1 MICQQGAGL
10 DDERKS
16 SMEDAMTLPLW
27 LDHLLF
33 KNLNAKYCRSNSNM
47 VVIDWDQQDML
58 TYLGTYFPRS
68 YVEAYQIFSDH
79 FTTEIKEWKQRT
91 AISIFGFGSGTGG
104 EIIGLLM
111 AIQDKLPCVKSV
123 RVFAFDGN
131 DCALR
136 LFEKVLDQVQQHLSF
151 QVASRILPFKIDD
164 FYDLSLLDNLIKE
177 QFDIIVSFKAI
188 CEFVTKERFEE
199 SNAYTVFF
207 DRFLPK
213 IKTNGIMLLADVT
226 TYNNVSQEWL
236 PTMMDEAIKE
246 SHANLIS
253 QNQGFNQVFEV
264 IHSRVAS
271 DRSKLAWRL
280 IQNNYN

>member
-33 KNLNAKYCRSNSNM
+33 KNLYAKYCRSNSNM

-91 AISIFGFGSGTGG
+91 AISIFDFGSGTGG

-131 DCALR
+131 DCAW
-136 LFEKVLDQVQQHLSF
+136 SS
-151 QVASRILPFKIDD
+151 SRD
-164 FYDLSLLDNLIKE
+164 
-177 QFDIIVSFKAI
+177 
-188 CEFVTKERFEE
+188 
-199 SNAYTVFF
+199 
-207 DRFLPK
+207 
-213 IKTNGIMLLADVT
+213 
-226 TYNNVSQEWL
+226 
-236 PTMMDEAIKE
+236 
-246 SHANLIS
+246 
-253 QNQGFNQVFEV
+253 
-264 IHSRVAS
+264 
-271 DRSKLAWRL
+271 
-280 IQNNYN
+280 